1 MTVKIKPLGNRI
13 AVQALEVEEKT
24 QGGIYIATKSE
35 EKVLSGKVMA
45 VGEGKLVDGKVIPM
59 ALKGGETVVF
69 NQYSAT
75 EVECAGEKYW
85 VVREEDVLA
94 VIA

>member
-45 VGEGKLVDGKVIPM
+45 VGEGKLVDGKVAPM